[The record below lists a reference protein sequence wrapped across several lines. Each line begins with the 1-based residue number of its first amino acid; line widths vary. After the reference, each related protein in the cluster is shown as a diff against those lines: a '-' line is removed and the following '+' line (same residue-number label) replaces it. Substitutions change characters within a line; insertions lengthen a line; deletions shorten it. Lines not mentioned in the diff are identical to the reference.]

1 MTENSAQTKKRAPWG
16 RTGAIIVLCLL
27 ALTAMGATLA
37 AKVETKTADN
47 ILTFGDVKIRVVET
61 EWDASAGEEGT
72 GGWVEM
78 DPNSAID
85 AHHGKVE
92 RRVQFEN
99 VGSHP
104 IFVRAKMD
112 MLSVTVG
119 EAGEEATA
127 PVPAEN
133 LTYGLNTN
141 PDPSTG
147 EFEIGWTVGDAANP
161 EQAGW
166 YYYNAVLEPGET
178 TEPLVTSIEMSD
190 YNDLAQAVD
199 SFRFD
204 VLGQG
209 VQSEHQVDETTGE
222 AITHAADAY
231 GWPDPNDDGVNHEA
245 ATQSN
250 VIADVLDEMN
260 EGVSAM
266 GGNATKTEEGQ
277 E

>member
-27 ALTAMGATLA
+27 TIAAMGATLA

-61 EWDASAGEEGT
+61 EWDATAGEDGA
-72 GGWVEM
+72 GAWVPM
-78 DPNSAID
+78 DPEEPID

-104 IFVRAKMD
+104 IFVRARMD
-112 MLSVTVG
+112 MLSVTAD
-119 EAGEEATA
+119 EAGEETTV
-127 PVPAEN
+127 PVPADN
-133 LTYGLNTN
+133 LTYGLNI
-141 PDPSTG
+141 DLGSSAG

-166 YYYNAVLEPGET
+166 YYYNAVLAPGET

-222 AITHAADAY
+222 AIANAADAY

-250 VIADVLDEMN
+250 VIADVLDEIN
-260 EGVSAM
+260 EGVSFI